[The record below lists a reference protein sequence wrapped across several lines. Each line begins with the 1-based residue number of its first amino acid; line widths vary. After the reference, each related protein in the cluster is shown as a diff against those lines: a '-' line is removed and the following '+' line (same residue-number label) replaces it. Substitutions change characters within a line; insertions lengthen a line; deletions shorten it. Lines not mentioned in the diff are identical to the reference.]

1 MVIFFL
7 SYYSVFSI
15 GMLFARCSARY
26 GQSGRKPERFPFFGD
41 TQPYAIH
48 AEGLDVI
55 FGGAPPPTS
64 RESVG
69 YRNVIRVNLD
79 EGGTIRDNL
88 AAAERDILAQRQFN
102 PLCLGCNI
110 LFHEGSSFPSAF
122 LLEAP
127 PVPAAPEVCLLI
139 AHSSGNC
146 KLFFAVQKEKRRG
159 TLERVRR
166 TPQNFSRMNH

>member
-7 SYYSVFSI
+7 SYYSVFGI
-15 GMLFARCSARY
+15 GMLFARCPARY
-26 GQSGRKPERFPFFGD
+26 GQSGGKPERFPFWG
-41 TQPYAIH
+41 TPNPAQSMQK
-48 AEGLDVI
+48 GWMSDVI

-127 PVPAAPEVCLLI
+127 PVPAAPEVHLL
-139 AHSSGNC
+139 
-146 KLFFAVQKEKRRG
+146 
-159 TLERVRR
+159 
-166 TPQNFSRMNH
+166 

>member
-1 MVIFFL
+1 MRGVPRDMGNPAGSRNAFL
-7 SYYSVFSI
+7 F
-15 GMLFARCSARY
+15 L
-26 GQSGRKPERFPFFGD
+26 GD

-127 PVPAAPEVCLLI
+127 PVPTAPEV
-139 AHSSGNC
+139 HYYSTFFR
-146 KLFFAVQKEKRRG
+146 KLQAFFCGAKRK
-159 TLERVRR
+159 TLNDLFAQR
-166 TPQNFSRMNH
+166 FFLAKF